1 VIEINDSCEFI
12 EVPEFGTCVLRVFI
26 QLIGILNWSLQHL
39 ADRKLFLI
47 LREKAR
53 VYNDAGYDESHKQQ
67 QLSLVSDDL

>member
-47 LREKAR
+47 FEEKKL
-53 VYNDAGYDESHKQQ
+53 ESITTQAMMKATN
-67 QLSLVSDDL
+67 SSSFP